1 LAWFRAANDPV
12 IPGGLVVVS
21 REGCGLCEEMLHGL
35 ADLERSAALPPVTVV
50 DVDSD
55 PDLVRRFGLKV
66 PVLLLDGSVICHYT
80 LNSNELLRLVGRS
93 PDIIPR

>member
-1 LAWFRAANDPV
+1 V

-21 REGCGLCEEMLHGL
+21 REGCGLCEEMLLAL
-35 ADLERSAALPPVTVV
+35 ADLERSATLPPVTVV

-55 PDLVRRFGLKV
+55 PGLVRQFGLKV

-80 LNSNELLRLVGRS
+80 LNSHELLRLVGRS